1 MDSSSS
7 DEPISSFCQ
16 VDSPQP
22 KSTARPKGQ
31 PRRQQLLR
39 KLGPMTL
46 AVIVGTPNGRWSADL
61 SGTTKQS
68 NSALAHLKSAL
79 RGNFPTDSAHGQL
92 ESRAA
97 ALAIVVIE
105 GWRFVLEYASHD
117 QTFALMEA
125 SKATYRQRSGMRFV
139 EHNIIAAATFG
150 DDAGQFA
157 DQCADVD
164 VHPHCVVG
172 QLLLQIAIRAASSVR
187 VVRGHL
193 RGQTVSIS
201 DCIATWKQVYGV
213 SERAVTA
220 WPV

>member
-1 MDSSSS
+1 MSSSSS
-7 DEPISSFCQ
+7 DHPMASF
-16 VDSPQP
+16 SQP
-22 KSTARPKGQ
+22 YSGHPKPTARPKGQ
-31 PRRQQLLR
+31 PPKEELLR
-39 KLGPMTL
+39 KLGPLTL

-61 SGTTKQS
+61 SGKTKQS
-68 NSALAHLKSAL
+68 KRALAHLKSAL
-79 RGNFPTDSAHGQL
+79 GGHFPTDSAQGQL

-97 ALAIVVIE
+97 AFAIVVIE

-172 QLLLQIAIRAASSVR
+172 QLLLQVAVRAASSVR
-187 VVRGHL
+187 VVRGH
-193 RGQTVSIS
+193 
-201 DCIATWKQVYGV
+201 
-213 SERAVTA
+213 
-220 WPV
+220 